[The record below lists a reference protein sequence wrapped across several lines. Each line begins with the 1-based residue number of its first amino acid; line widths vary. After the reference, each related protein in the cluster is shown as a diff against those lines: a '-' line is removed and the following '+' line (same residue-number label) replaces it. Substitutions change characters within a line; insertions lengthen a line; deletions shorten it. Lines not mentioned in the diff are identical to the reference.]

1 MLNGGGMCVHQAV
14 EAFQLLTGI
23 EPNVARM
30 HCLLLLPFFFFFFF
44 FFFFIISFIPSS
56 RARSFLVHLHLCA
69 ASSSS
74 SSSPH

>member
-30 HCLLLLPFFFFFFF
+30 H
-44 FFFFIISFIPSS
+44 
-56 RARSFLVHLHLCA
+56 RAFATALA
-69 ASSSS
+69 ARDKALAEGIGPRLSA
-74 SSSPH
+74 PTK